1 MDQQHGLLGDYNF
14 SGIKVSGRL
23 SSCVVDV
30 VDRGGSS
37 LREMF
42 KLEGKLL

>member
-1 MDQQHGLLGDYNF
+1 MRVCSVDQQHGLLGDYNF

-30 VDRGGSS
+30 VDRGGVV
-37 LREMF
+37 F
-42 KLEGKLL
+42 T